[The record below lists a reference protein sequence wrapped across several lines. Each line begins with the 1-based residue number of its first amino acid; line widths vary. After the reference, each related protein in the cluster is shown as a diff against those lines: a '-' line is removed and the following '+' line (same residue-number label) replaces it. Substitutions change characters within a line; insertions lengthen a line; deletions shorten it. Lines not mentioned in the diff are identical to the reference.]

1 MPFAFYKFYK
11 KSLIIKILDKQI
23 KLLYS
28 LKVKYI

>member
-1 MPFAFYKFYK
+1 MPFVFYK